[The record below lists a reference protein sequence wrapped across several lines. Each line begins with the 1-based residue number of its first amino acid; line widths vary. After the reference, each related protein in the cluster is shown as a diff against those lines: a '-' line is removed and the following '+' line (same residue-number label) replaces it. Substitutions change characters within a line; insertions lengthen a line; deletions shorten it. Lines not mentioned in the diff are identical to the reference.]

1 MALPAIRNK
10 PFVSGGSSGPTMS
23 VSFVVE
29 RFRAFYTQVID
40 TKQEL
45 GIDQLDL
52 PTDNTLE
59 HATDQLAAT
68 LCRRLQTVLE
78 RDSLEAA
85 RQGGSYGA
93 TLFRQAQYAMAALAD
108 EILIHEL
115 DWPGRLAWRDH
126 LLEMALFKTQ
136 DAGDRFFDN
145 IEEILRQR
153 DPVTIDLAVV
163 YLMCLKLGFQGKY
176 RDEARID
183 EIDYYRTKLFTFITN
198 RDPMLFRQDIP
209 VFANAYAHTH
219 DDKPVYRV
227 SPLRRWQLATLGVI
241 VLFLVISQIIWE
253 TLTGPL
259 IELIRSIT

>member
-1 MALPAIRNK
+1 MALPAVRNN
-10 PFVSGGSSGPTMS
+10 PFVSGGSSGSSMS

-40 TKQEL
+40 AKQEL
-45 GIDQLDL
+45 GVDQLDL
-52 PTDNTLE
+52 PKDNTLE
-59 HATDQLAAT
+59 HAIDQLAAS
-68 LCRRLQTVLE
+68 LCRRLVTLLE
-78 RDSLEAA
+78 RDALESA

-115 DWPGRLAWRDH
+115 EWPGRTAWREH
-126 LLEMALFKTQ
+126 LLEMALFKSQ

-163 YLMCLKLGFQGKY
+163 YLLCLKLGFQGKY
-176 RDEARID
+176 RGEDRID
-183 EIDYYRTKLFTFITN
+183 ELDYYRTKLFAFITN
-198 RDPMLFRQDIP
+198 REPTLFRNDLP
-209 VFANAYAHTH
+209 VFTNAYAHTR
-219 DDKPVYRV
+219 DDKLIYRV
-227 SPLRRWQLATLGVI
+227 SPLRRWQLATVGAVVVFFIAAQI
-241 VLFLVISQIIWE
+241 VWE

-259 IELIRSIT
+259 LEMIRSIL